1 MKTVPNILI
10 NRMAAGGDVL
20 MTTPIIRKIFQDR
33 GGVCNIDYRVDTE
46 NSIYIQNNP
55 YIRKIVPAERGTYP
69 TIDLIN
75 QYDVYINLDLVYER
89 NPSMHAVDAYAM
101 YAIGHCNFDRNLEL
115 YTTESDK
122 SFAREL
128 KGIINNEYIVL
139 HMRKHYWENRNL
151 PTEFWAKLVTNLL
164 EKTKLTIIQVGSM
177 YEPFFSGGNRLI
189 DLRGGTTVPI
199 LKEIIEGA
207 RLFIGSDSG
216 PSHVA
221 AATETNMLVFYTS
234 VKEEFRRPL
243 RSVGKFIPMIP
254 DIECYGCHQ
263 LNTPEVGILC
273 RREPA
278 DLECLNRFDLN
289 AATDAAVSLLED
301 IK

>member
-1 MKTVPNILI
+1 MKAIPNILI

-20 MTTPIIRKIFQDR
+20 MTTPIVKKIHQDR
-33 GGVCNIDYRVDTE
+33 GGACNIDYRVEVE
-46 NSIYIQNNP
+46 NAIYIQNNP
-55 YIRKIVPAERGTYP
+55 YIRQIVPAQQGTQP
-69 TIDLIN
+69 DIDLIN
-75 QYDVYINLDLVYER
+75 KYDVYINLDLVYER
-89 NPSMHAVDAYAM
+89 NPSMHAVNAYAM
-101 YAIGHCNFDRNLEL
+101 YAIGHSNFDRTLEL

-128 KGIINNEYIVL
+128 SGIINNEYVVL

-151 PTEFWAKLVTNLL
+151 PQEFWSKLVNNLL
-164 EKTKLTIIQVGSM
+164 DKTNLTIIQVGGLH
-177 YEPFFSGGNRLI
+177 EPVFAGNNRLI
-189 DLRGGTTVPI
+189 DLRGGITIPI

-221 AATETNMLVFYTS
+221 AATKTNMLVFYTS

-243 RSVGKFIPMIP
+243 RLVGKFIPMIP

-263 LNTPEVGILC
+263 LNTPEYGVLC
-273 RREPA
+273 RRVPA
-278 DLECLNRFDLN
+278 DLECLNRFDLDLATN
-289 AATDAAVSLLED
+289 AAIGLLS
-301 IK
+301 